1 MIRLPF
7 LFLAALA
14 LPALSLAETSDGD
27 QKLALQLVTVRC
39 ALCHGLDGQSQSPL
53 YPKLASQ
60 NAEYIVKQIF
70 NFKTGQRASTV
81 MRDVANTLSAT
92 DIRALAGYFSRLPIT
107 PHPPSDPEV
116 AAVGRYIYFKGN
128 PLSGVSPCVTC
139 HGVYATGGA
148 QMPRLAGQ
156 HAEYIERQ
164 LKGFIDSTRSNDM
177 SMHGVV
183 RGLTELEIRGVS
195 QYLSG
200 QE

>member
-1 MIRLPF
+1 MIRNCLLLFAAAVLP
-7 LFLAALA
+7 
-14 LPALSLAETSDGD
+14 LSAFADTRAGEDR
-27 QKLALQLVTVRC
+27 LALQLVTVRC
-39 ALCHGLDGQSQSPL
+39 SLCHGLDGQSLSPL

-70 NFKTGQRASTV
+70 NFKTGQRDSTV
-81 MRDVANTLSAT
+81 MRDVANTLSAA
-92 DIRALAGYFSRLPIT
+92 DIRALADYFSRLPIT
-107 PHPPSDPEV
+107 PHPPADPEV
-116 AAVGRYIYFKGN
+116 AAVGRYIYFRGN
-128 PLSGVSPCVTC
+128 PLSGVSACVTC

-156 HAEYIERQ
+156 HAEYLERQ
-164 LKGFIDSTRSNDM
+164 LKSFIGATRSNDM

>member
-1 MIRLPF
+1 MMRIRF
-7 LFLAALA
+7 L
-14 LPALSLAETSDGD
+14 LPAMLGLSLPVLADTSAGEE
-27 QKLALQLVTVRC
+27 QLARQLVTVRC
-39 ALCHGLDGQSQSPL
+39 SLCHGLDGQSLSPL

-70 NFKTGQRASTV
+70 NFKTGQRDSTV
-81 MRDVANTLSAT
+81 MRDVANTLSAA
-92 DIRALAGYFSRLPIT
+92 DIRALANYFSRLPIT
-107 PHPPSDPEV
+107 PHPPADPEI

-128 PLSGVSPCVTC
+128 PLSGVSACVTC

-156 HAEYIERQ
+156 HAEYLERQ
-164 LKGFIDSTRSNDM
+164 LKGFIDATRSNDM

-183 RGLTELEIRGVS
+183 RGLTSLEIKGVA

>member
-70 NFKTGQRASTV
+70 NFKTGQRASTGV
-81 MRDVANTLSAT
+81 R
-92 DIRALAGYFSRLPIT
+92 I
-107 PHPPSDPEV
+107 PPS
-116 AAVGRYIYFKGN
+116 K
-128 PLSGVSPCVTC
+128 SVS
-139 HGVYATGGA
+139 
-148 QMPRLAGQ
+148 L
-156 HAEYIERQ
+156 
-164 LKGFIDSTRSNDM
+164 
-177 SMHGVV
+177 
-183 RGLTELEIRGVS
+183 
-195 QYLSG
+195 
-200 QE
+200 